1 MRQIRDLGFHSQIVR
16 GTAGLGRNNMARL
29 RGMRPSRLVLLAM
42 VMAVALAGCK
52 LKATDAGPQGQIP
65 APPDVAAP
73 PANAFKTSSGLAFKV
88 LTVGLGNSHPTP
100 NSTVRVHYTLWTPD
114 GKMVESS
121 VPGGEPATF
130 VVGKVIPG
138 WVEAL
143 QLMVA
148 GEKRRFWIPGPL
160 AYDKSTDPN
169 DPKGMLV
176 FDIELIEIK

>member
-1 MRQIRDLGFHSQIVR
+1 MRQPRV
-16 GTAGLGRNNMARL
+16 
-29 RGMRPSRLVLLAM
+29 VLLAVLM
-42 VMAVALAGCK
+42 CVALAGCK
-52 LKATDAGPQGQIP
+52 LKNTDTATPGQIP

-73 PANAFKTSSGLAFKV
+73 PANAVKTPSGLAFKV

-100 NSTVRVHYTLWTPD
+100 QSTVRVHYTLWTPD

-130 VVGKVIPG
+130 IVGRVIPG
-138 WVEAL
+138 WIEAL